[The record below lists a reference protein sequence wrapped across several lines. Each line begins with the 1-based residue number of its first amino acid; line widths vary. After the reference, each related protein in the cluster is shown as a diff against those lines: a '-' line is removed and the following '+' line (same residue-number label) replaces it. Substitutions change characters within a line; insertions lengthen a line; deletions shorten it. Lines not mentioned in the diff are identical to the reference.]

1 LNVSPGEAGRR
12 GIAERAADRAEGKV
26 ALPVAD
32 ASRRRRDDEAVGPLP
47 DAAAH
52 ALSPEE
58 NIAEA
63 AEEHKE
69 RIASGDRG
77 RGKI

>member
-1 LNVSPGEAGRR
+1 
-12 GIAERAADRAEGKV
+12 
-26 ALPVAD
+26 VAD